1 MQAAMQYAPTE
12 KVVYRAA
19 VNLARR
25 QPEGFDATQLAAQ
38 LGCDVAEAQNWLRW
52 LRQTGDFQSESEA
65 ARR

>member
-38 LGCDVAEAQNWLRW
+38 LGCDIAEAQRWLRW
-52 LRQTGDFQSESEA
+52 LRQTGDFQANADEPD
-65 ARR
+65 R